1 MLRCCARFP
10 SCWLGRGESSIIDPV
25 HRGPT
30 SRSALMA
37 RKASRR
43 RPGRGAEHCPMS
55 VSSLDY
61 RFEANVFVTADL
73 EQAPRRL
80 DVEGGRG
87 DQVENGPEDGAG
99 VRGVAVGSVSYAS
112 ALPIR
117 TGHVVFQEEVGHDL
131 STEIPHHFSVPTS
144 VALDMPLHG
153 DPRGGRA
160 HRRGRRLA
168 GVRNRHGATIEHEPR
183 KTCSSKSNKDARSL
197 VDPCGRRRR
206 PSPSQTGPSSPA
218 PGRPVTPAPR
228 RSTPLPAPDSHPA
241 PPPPP

>member
-25 HRGPT
+25 HRGPA

-80 DVEGGRG
+80 EVEGGRG
-87 DQVENGPEDGAG
+87 DQGGTTYRLRSLITSAYRRAG
-99 VRGVAVGSVSYAS
+99 CS
-112 ALPIR
+112 IC
-117 TGHVVFQEEVGHDL
+117 L
-131 STEIPHHFSVPTS
+131 STAAWPQSWE
-144 VALDMPLHG
+144 
-153 DPRGGRA
+153 
-160 HRRGRRLA
+160 
-168 GVRNRHGATIEHEPR
+168 
-183 KTCSSKSNKDARSL
+183 SSRSARS
-197 VDPCGRRRR
+197 DSGGRRRGHR
-206 PSPSQTGPSSPA
+206 ESDRLETGSRVA
-218 PGRPVTPAPR
+218 APR
-228 RSTPLPAPDSHPA
+228 RAG
-241 PPPPP
+241 